1 MKQMHV
7 YIVRCRD
14 ESYYVGVANDI
25 QNRIEQHNQGLVE
38 GYTSTRLPVVLLYYE
53 SYQSPEQAIAREK
66 QLKGWSRKKKEALIS
81 GELDVLRELS
91 NCHDGRS
98 FRR

>member
-1 MKQMHV
+1 MKQMYV
-7 YIVRCRD
+7 YIVLCRD
-14 ESYYVGVANDI
+14 ESYYVGVTNDI
-25 QNRIEQHNQGLVE
+25 QHRIEQHNQGLVE
-38 GYTSTRLPVVLLYYE
+38 GYTSTRLPVVLLYHE

-66 QLKGWSRKKKEALIS
+66 QLKGWSRKKKEALIT